1 MWTETNDVVI
11 ITCPSLAHKCHCICA
26 KPAWPQGPFRPLL
39 GCVLQRWPIF
49 QTDDIRRLWALLEP
63 QPPVSRILVPLHWR
77 QTEKGCQRTERRR
90 GWVSFGQG
98 NDPIPV
104 PPRKRL
110 LWGVLQTTLGT
121 KTPQPKVGLWWLGK
135 NDDLQAEKR
144 VWMSGKEVFFT
155 NGFLKKHNSLV
166 GQGDGI
172 NFHLSLWCPA
182 TSDAN
187 VEMFILCIYFLPASK
202 LYSQEV
208 QKMSIL
214 LSGSW

>member
-1 MWTETNDVVI
+1 MWQMLTETYDVVI

-104 PPRKRL
+104 PPRKGL

-144 VWMSGKEVFFT
+144 VWMSGKERSVVT
-155 NGFLKKHNSLV
+155 NGFLRSTINLLAREMELIFISLCARP
-166 GQGDGI
+166 
-172 NFHLSLWCPA
+172 HLMQM
-182 TSDAN
+182 
-187 VEMFILCIYFLPASK
+187 EMFMLFT
-202 LYSQEV
+202 
-208 QKMSIL
+208 
-214 LSGSW
+214 W